1 MTSTTQHPAAP
12 PVWLGSIFDR
22 IVCGV
27 DGTESS
33 RVAVA
38 QAERLLAPRR
48 MLELVS
54 VVERP
59 GPWAETSGDA
69 DLERQ
74 VEEARRALVVGR
86 TQCPRARSLL
96 LVGEPG
102 PMLVSAA
109 RDAHATLAVAGAPA
123 SGRLGRI
130 VLGSVGTQLLHSAP
144 CSVLIARAA
153 VDETAFPHSIVVGH
167 DGSSSAAAAATAAK
181 ELAHRFDAVL
191 RIVVATGGDRV
202 LIDRLRGEDELEW
215 STLSPTEALTA
226 VSAETDLLVVGSG
239 GHRGMRALGTVSE
252 RVGNLARCSVL
263 VVREPFRSSVTGR
276 DDAVPDDEC

>member
-1 MTSTTQHPAAP
+1 M
-12 PVWLGSIFDR
+12 FDR

-33 RVAVA
+33 RVAVV
-38 QAERLLAPRR
+38 QAARLLAPRR
-48 MLELVS
+48 VLELVS

-59 GPWAETSGDA
+59 GPWAEPSDDA

-74 VEEARRALVVGR
+74 LDEAQRALVVGR
-86 TQCPRARSLL
+86 TQCPRARSQL

-109 RDAHATLAVAGAPA
+109 RDSHATLAVAGAPA

-144 CSVLIARAA
+144 CSVLIARPA

-167 DGSSSAAAAATAAK
+167 DGSSGAAAAATAAK

-191 RIVVATGGDRV
+191 RIIVATGSDRV
-202 LIDRLRGEDELEW
+202 LIDQLRGEDDLEW

-226 VSAETDLLVVGSG
+226 VSGETDLLVVGSRG
-239 GHRGMRALGTVSE
+239 LRGMRALGSVSE

-263 VVREPFRSSVTGR
+263 VVREPFRSSMTGR